1 MSKKDQVRMPSG
13 MAGILKYSE
22 EPKETIKIKP
32 EYVIYFSIFLIMLEI
47 ILKFYG

>member
-1 MSKKDQVRMPSG
+1 MSKKDQTRIPSG
-13 MAGILKYSE
+13 MAGIVRYSE

-32 EYVIYFSIFLIMLEI
+32 EYVAYFTMGLIVLEI

>member
-1 MSKKDQVRMPSG
+1 MSKKDKTRIPSG
-13 MAGILKYSE
+13 MAGIVKYDE

-32 EYVIYFSIFLIMLEI
+32 EYVVYFTIGIILLEV